1 MEKKKLIIIISS
13 IVAIILILTVVMIFV
28 NKDNNNSAKI
38 KHYIETQVT
47 TSMAEAQ
54 SLDNSKPMVIVF
66 HAPYCSTCHQ
76 FMPAFN
82 KLAKD
87 YAKDFN
93 FVALN
98 IQEPQNYPLVA
109 GNVGGIPSLYIFDT
123 SIGNKVHIS
132 LSAIR
137 SYNELKAELDRYL
150 RIRSYIDLEKAK
162 ADHEKLVEKYLKD
175 IKKNAKQNN

>member
-13 IVAIILILTVVMIFV
+13 IIVIILVLTSLIIFL
-28 NKDNNNSAKI
+28 NKGDDNSAKI
-38 KHYIETQVT
+38 KHYIDTQVT
-47 TSMAEAQ
+47 TSIAEAQ
-54 SLDNSKPMVIVF
+54 ALDNNKPMVVVF

-82 KLAKD
+82 KLSKD

-98 IQEPQNYPLVA
+98 IQEPQNYPIVA

-123 SIGNKVHIS
+123 TIGNKVHIS
-132 LSAIR
+132 LSGLR
-137 SYNELKAELDRYL
+137 NYNELKAELDRYL
-150 RIRSYIDLEKAK
+150 RIRSYIDIEKAK

-175 IKKNAKQNN
+175 IKKNEKQKH